1 ETDGVFTP
9 GELLA
14 IALGACNVM
23 TADFPLSRRLG
34 EDFTASV
41 NVGRTKLAAENRYT
55 AADVDF
61 VLGPEAA
68 DRLADLEP
76 VMRRAIERG
85 CTVARTL
92 EAGLEVSLTIRAETH
107 EGEGSSVPR
116 QRSRTAQLIDAAV
129 TVPSRR
135 VSGYVASLRA
145 DHPEAGPEELIEIL
159 ASRYLW
165 AVSGSG
171 GAVGAAAAF
180 PVVGTTAALALTAGQ
195 VTTFL
200 AASSVLCLAVAEVHG
215 IATEDAA
222 RRRALLLTT

>member
-1 ETDGVFTP
+1 MEHTTTPEPTPARPAAPETGPDVVRVERTGTRRYVAANSRGAQVHIGGEETDGVFTP

-41 NVGRTKLAAENRYT
+41 SVGRTKLAAENRYT

-107 EGEGSSVPR
+107 EGEG
-116 QRSRTAQLIDAAV
+116 
-129 TVPSRR
+129 
-135 VSGYVASLRA
+135 
-145 DHPEAGPEELIEIL
+145 
-159 ASRYLW
+159 
-165 AVSGSG
+165 
-171 GAVGAAAAF
+171 
-180 PVVGTTAALALTAGQ
+180 
-195 VTTFL
+195 
-200 AASSVLCLAVAEVHG
+200 
-215 IATEDAA
+215 
-222 RRRALLLTT
+222 